1 MSPTAFFSA
10 VQNTASSTLN
20 KLRQNPRHSR
30 QFRYYLSKL
39 QYPLQVVPI
48 NKNGTM
54 LIPLRDA
61 NKEYH
66 PWAAA
71 LFSLFHETNHQDSGY
86 RAKFIR
92 KLKEHFTTK
101 EPLLRTHDV
110 LKNDT
115 FVREIEW
122 IDAQDVGDREI
133 ENGNKRTK
141 EDSEDLVNAMSDE
154 DEMKVEASLYYGPCL
169 VDKKIKTPTH
179 VCDRC
184 FYETDST
191 QALQHH
197 MEGVGTEDE
206 HAQFIDTLEA
216 QGDGIEVPE
225 GYALYCLKEDGNP
238 ASSQARLKH
247 MRDVLSFITL
257 LVPGRILDG
266 TGGRKGDYIT
276 LLYDKTTQRFA
287 GHYSRFNRLLDV
299 IAIFPGYQH
308 KGLSTVL
315 WEHAYY
321 TYHLGQAL
329 DQKRLVSGPERLSSP
344 AGFHSWAR
352 FKLDELTKW
361 LNEHCI
367 DPEDKTPQATFTRK
381 ELAELLAVE
390 LEELLLLLHVGTELR
405 DSPLLAFSF
414 TFNGQIT
421 LRWQEMKV
429 EDGRLATNA

>member
-1 MSPTAFFSA
+1 
-10 VQNTASSTLN
+10 
-20 KLRQNPRHSR
+20 
-30 QFRYYLSKL
+30 
-39 QYPLQVVPI
+39 
-48 NKNGTM
+48 M
-54 LIPLRDA
+54 LIPLRDE

-86 RAKFIR
+86 RTKFIR

-101 EPLLRTHDV
+101 EPLLRTQDV
-110 LKNDT
+110 FKSDT

-122 IDAQDVGDREI
+122 IDAQDVGDKEI
-133 ENGNKRTK
+133 ENGNKGTK
-141 EDSEDLVNAMSDE
+141 EDPEDLVNAMSDE

-184 FYETDST
+184 FYQTDST

-197 MEGVGTEDE
+197 MEGVGTDDE

-238 ASSQARLKH
+238 ASRQARLKY
-247 MRDVLSFITL
+247 MRDVLSFTTL
-257 LVPGRILDG
+257 LVPGKILDG
-266 TGGRKGDYIT
+266 RGRRKGDYII
-276 LLYDKTTQRFA
+276 LLYDTTTQRFA
-287 GHYSRFNRLLDV
+287 GHYSQLNGLLDV
-299 IAIFPGYQH
+299 IAIFPGYH
-308 KGLSTVL
+308 RKGLSTVL

-329 DQKRLVSGPERLSSP
+329 DQKGLVSGPERVSSP
-344 AGFHSWAR
+344 AGFQSWAR

-361 LNEHCI
+361 LNNHYI

-381 ELAELLAVE
+381 ELAELLAIE
-390 LEELLLLLHVGTELR
+390 LEELLLLVNVGTELR
-405 DSPLLAFSF
+405 DSPLLASSL
-414 TFNGQIT
+414 TCNGQIT

-429 EDGRLATNA
+429 EDSRFANNA